1 MRHFL
6 VYHNP
11 DAMGYSLNEDSDQE
25 PVFSIV
31 TNKPVRTLLGDRI
44 WLITSEGRPRK
55 YYLYETFLVDAI
67 DRDEESPYTNIAKG
81 AEGQHFHPMIRLDDQ
96 PWFDAFRKSQGNF
109 AFGLQAIKD
118 PLHIH
123 ALSDAVSRGKRLAG
137 NRHRRGGAGLGATES
152 NREVERAA
160 IEAVTQHYQQAG
172 WTVIPVEP
180 DGLGYDLLCRKE
192 SLVEHVEVKGVK
204 GDLCSFIITANEM
217 NVAQYDN
224 AFKLCAVTQAL
235 TSPTLHWFNSTDLLT
250 CFDFEPTAFWARP
263 KEQTLKLRPN
273 PSLLRRGTQR
283 RAVGVQ

>member
-11 DAMGYSLNEDSDQE
+11 DAMGYSLNEDSAQE

-44 WLITSEGRPRK
+44 WLITGEGRPRK
-55 YYLYETFLVDAI
+55 YYLYETFIVDAI
-67 DRDEESPYTNIAKG
+67 DRDKEKESPYTNKASG
-81 AEGQHFHPMIRLDDQ
+81 TEGQHFQPMIRLDDQ
-96 PWFDAFRKSQGNF
+96 PWFDALRRSQGNF

-118 PLHIH
+118 LLLIN
-123 ALSDAVSRGKRLAG
+123 ALSDAMTRGKGLAG
-137 NRHRRGGAGLGATES
+137 SRYRQRGAGFGATDS

-160 IEAVTQHYQQAG
+160 IEAVTKNYQQAG
-172 WTVIPVEP
+172 WTVISVEP

-224 AFKLCAVTQAL
+224 TFKLCAVTQAL
-235 TSPTLHWFNSTDLLT
+235 TSPTLHWFNSTELLT

-263 KEQTLKLRPN
+263 KEQTINEIGRKIQQTIR
-273 PSLLRRGTQR
+273 SRK
-283 RAVGVQ
+283 